1 MTDLLA
7 LATRVVKTM
16 TERDLTL
23 ATAESLTGGLLGA
36 TITEVPGASR
46 VYLGGGIA
54 YATSIKEQML
64 GVDRVDIEA
73 FSVISAQVAS
83 AMAAGIAELTGAD
96 WSVAVTGAAGPD
108 PQEGHAPGEVWICAQ
123 GPRIGSLPPPVQTL
137 QFRFSGDRRA
147 VREATVEA
155 GLSMLLRIMSPVA

>member
-36 TITEVPGASR
+36 TITEVPGASK

-54 YATSIKEQML
+54 YATSVKEDML
-64 GVDRVDIEA
+64 DVDPLDIAA
-73 FSVISAQVAS
+73 FTVISAQVA
-83 AMAAGIAELTGAD
+83 AGMAGGIADLTRAD

-108 PQEGHAPGEVWICAQ
+108 PQEGHAPGEVWICVR
-123 GPRIGSLPPPVQTL
+123 GPQIGALPSAVHTQ
-137 QFRFSGDRRA
+137 QFQFEGDRDA
-147 VREATVEA
+147 VRAATVEA
-155 GLSMLLRIMSPVA
+155 AVSMLLRILSPV

>member
-16 TERDLTL
+16 TERDLSL
-23 ATAESLTGGLLGA
+23 ATAESLSGGLLGA
-36 TITEVPGASR
+36 TFTEVPGASK

-54 YATSIKEQML
+54 YATSVKEDML
-64 GVDRVDIEA
+64 GVDRVDIDA
-73 FSVISAQVAS
+73 FTVISEQVAS
-83 AMAAGIAELTGAD
+83 GMAGGIAALTRAD

-108 PQEGHAPGEVWICAQ
+108 PQEGHAPGEVWICVQ
-123 GPRIGSLPPPVQTL
+123 GPQIGTLPPPVQTL
-137 QFRFSGDRRA
+137 QFQFAGDRRA

-155 GLSMLLRIMSPVA
+155 ALSMLLRIMSPVG